1 MSTLDWF
8 VLCFTLV
15 AILVYGI
22 FKSRNQ
28 HGARTYLLADKS
40 MPWPVVLLGIMST
53 QASAI
58 TFLSAPGQ
66 AYTDGMRF
74 VQYYFGLPLAMIVIS
89 VTFIPIFQRLNV
101 YTAYE
106 YLEQRFDRKARLMTA
121 FLFLI
126 SRALSTGISIY
137 APAIILSSI
146 MGWNIYITNI
156 LVGGLLIIYTYTGGA
171 KAIAHTQ
178 KVQFTII
185 LASMAIA
192 GYLIMDRM
200 PTGVGF
206 EEALYLAG
214 KSGKLNVITTDF
226 DWSDRYNIWS
236 GVIGG
241 FFLALSYFGTDQSQV
256 GRYISG
262 KGVEESRKGLL
273 MNGIVKIPMQFSIL
287 LIGALLFA
295 FFSLQPSPPYFNE
308 SAYQRF
314 QETMPEKAAAL
325 DSRFHEKQALFQT
338 QAMGLIQQKDQV
350 TEQEMEKR
358 LAAFRSTQSE
368 IQDIRKE
375 IQATI
380 KDNGFAPD
388 VTDVNYIFLYF
399 VKRNL
404 PAGLVGL
411 LFAVIFLASWGSI
424 SAALNSLASSSLM
437 DIQLVSGTKGISE
450 ADQLWWGRL
459 HTLVWGLFCIGVA
472 MFAAQMGSLIEAVN
486 ILGSLFY
493 GTLLGIFLVAFY
505 IKSAGARSVILAAL
519 VTEGLVILIYSLDI
533 ISFLWLNAIG
543 ALSVMIL
550 AYLFS
555 FIEKMVKLRNA

>member
-1 MSTLDWF
+1 
-8 VLCFTLV
+8 
-15 AILVYGI
+15 
-22 FKSRNQ
+22 
-28 HGARTYLLADKS
+28 
-40 MPWPVVLLGIMST
+40 
-53 QASAI
+53 
-58 TFLSAPGQ
+58 
-66 AYTDGMRF
+66 
-74 VQYYFGLPLAMIVIS
+74 
-89 VTFIPIFQRLNV
+89 
-101 YTAYE
+101 
-106 YLEQRFDRKARLMTA
+106 
-121 FLFLI
+121 
-126 SRALSTGISIY
+126 
-137 APAIILSSI
+137 
-146 MGWNIYITNI
+146 
-156 LVGGLLIIYTYTGGA
+156 
-171 KAIAHTQ
+171 
-178 KVQFTII
+178 
-185 LASMAIA
+185 
-192 GYLIMDRM
+192 
-200 PTGVGF
+200 
-206 EEALYLAG
+206 
-214 KSGKLNVITTDF
+214 
-226 DWSDRYNIWS
+226 
-236 GVIGG
+236 
-241 FFLALSYFGTDQSQV
+241 
-256 GRYISG
+256 
-262 KGVEESRKGLL
+262 
-273 MNGIVKIPMQFSIL
+273 
-287 LIGALLFA
+287 
-295 FFSLQPSPPYFNE
+295 
-308 SAYQRF
+308 
-314 QETMPEKAAAL
+314 
-325 DSRFHEKQALFQT
+325 
-338 QAMGLIQQKDQV
+338 
-350 TEQEMEKR
+350 MEKR